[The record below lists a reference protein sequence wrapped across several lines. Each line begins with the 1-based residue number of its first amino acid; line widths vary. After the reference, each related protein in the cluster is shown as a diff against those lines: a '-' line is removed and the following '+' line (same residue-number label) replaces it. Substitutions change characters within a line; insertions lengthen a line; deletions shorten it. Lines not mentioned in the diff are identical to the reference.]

1 MENNVQELLFY
12 IPFFSIFF
20 LFICITCIREREREI
35 TLIYNLL
42 KIIKNSCVWYG
53 GDGGVGS
60 SSSRLYLIATYV
72 NVAYSWRQVF
82 VHMWQM
88 NKFSVSIANK
98 STNNKKKT
106 YNDSNNNQNKQIHT
120 NTKQQTCAES
130 NYPTNW
136 SKQHSYPH

>member
-20 LFICITCIREREREI
+20 LFICITCIRGREREI

-60 SSSRLYLIATYV
+60 SRSYLIATYV
-72 NVAYSWRQVF
+72 NVAYTWRQVF

>member
-1 MENNVQELLFY
+1 MY
-12 IPFFSIFF
+12 
-20 LFICITCIREREREI
+20 
-35 TLIYNLL
+35 Y
-42 KIIKNSCVWYG
+42 
-53 GDGGVGS
+53 GDGGGGGGGGGS
-60 SSSRLYLIATYV
+60 SSRSYLIATNV

-98 STNNKKKT
+98 STIKKNT
-106 YNDSNNNQNKQIHT
+106 QNDSNNNQNKQIHT